1 MFLSLKICFG
11 FGFGY
16 SVCVPVCASCG
27 NVNFH
32 NSLCGILSQQWGS
45 GGEATGSLKFSTS
58 SFYKFS
64 FLPESDEP
72 FHPYIRRCG
81 SRAPE
86 L

>member
-1 MFLSLKICFG
+1 MFLSLKICFEKILVIQ
-11 FGFGY
+11 
-16 SVCVPVCASCG
+16 SVCLYVLPVVMSISTT
-27 NVNFH
+27 V
-32 NSLCGILSQQWGS
+32 GS
-45 GGEATGSLKFSTS
+45 VGEATGSLKFSTS

-72 FHPYIRRCG
+72 VHLYIRRCG